1 MRDIKY
7 IAIHCSGTVP
17 NVKIENIQAYW
28 KRVRGWSAPGYHVI
42 IKANGDAVQLLHFD
56 KVSNGVAGYNSKT
69 INICYLG
76 GTDAAGKPMDTRTEE
91 QKRTMESIVKELKR
105 NYPNATIL
113 GHRDFPGVRK
123 ACPSFDVK
131 SWLTEINATN

>member
-1 MRDIKY
+1 MREIKY

-28 KRVRGWSAPGYHVI
+28 KRVRGWTAPGYHVI

-76 GTDAAGKPMDTRTEE
+76 GTDAAGKPKDTRTEE
-91 QKRTMESIVKELKR
+91 QKRTMENIVKELKGK
-105 NYPNATIL
+105 YPNATIL

-131 SWLTEINATN
+131 SWLNEIGCN

>member
-113 GHRDFPGVRK
+113 GHRDFPNVKK
-123 ACPSFDVK
+123 ACPSFDVRT
-131 SWLTEINATN
+131 WLNEIGCN